1 MNLWLMTSPEYHMKR
16 LLVAGCGPVF
26 QLCRSFRNEEMGRY
40 HNPEF
45 TMLEWYRPHY
55 DMYRLMNE
63 VDDLLQQVLDCPA
76 AESLSYQQAF
86 LRYLEIDP
94 LSADKTQ
101 LREVAAKLDLSNV
114 ADTEEDRDTLL
125 QLLFTFGVEPN
136 IGKKNRPL
144 CTTFQPARHH
154 WRKSVPKIIGSL
166 NALRFIIKVLSWRM
180 VSMN

>member
-1 MNLWLMTSPEYHMKR
+1 MNCVTTVT
-16 LLVAGCGPVF
+16 VA
-26 QLCRSFRNEEMGRY
+26 
-40 HNPEF
+40 
-45 TMLEWYRPHY
+45 
-55 DMYRLMNE
+55 
-63 VDDLLQQVLDCPA
+63 A

-136 IGKKNRPL
+136 IGKEK
-144 CTTFQPARHH
+144 Q
-154 WRKSVPKIIGSL
+154 S
-166 NALRFIIKVLSWRM
+166 ALEYKLIRYFFTNGAS
-180 VSMN
+180 